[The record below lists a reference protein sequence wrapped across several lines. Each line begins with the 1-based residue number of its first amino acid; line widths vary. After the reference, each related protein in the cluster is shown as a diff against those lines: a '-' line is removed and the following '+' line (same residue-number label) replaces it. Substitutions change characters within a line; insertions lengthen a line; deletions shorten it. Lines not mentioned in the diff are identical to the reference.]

1 MGVKHLKCSATLLA
15 LNWSRLWLVIHH
27 CSLTREDFERSK
39 TKPLNLELYYSV
51 VVFANASASI
61 KATCA
66 FLDFRLMLASFGS
79 SAGPLPLL
87 RDEKENERC

>member
-1 MGVKHLKCSATLLA
+1 MGVKHLKCSAALLM

-27 CSLTREDFERSK
+27 CSLTWEDFERSK
-39 TKPLNLELYYSV
+39 TKPLNLQLYYSV

-61 KATCA
+61 KAMCA
-66 FLDFRLMLASFGS
+66 FLDFRLMLASFES

-87 RDEKENERC
+87 RDKRENERC